1 MSEDIFK
8 GVTLRAEAKNTETA
22 LVISYTV
29 ENQTDG
35 VLYLWDAMIGWE
47 GFTQKIDHDGA
58 YVFFEE
64 PSTVRVIRASLPLPE
79 LRQVGRK
86 EIPFTRLLEPKSSL
100 TGKITLRHPVR
111 EYSPYYEPMKED
123 EQELKKCSRVRLL
136 IGWTPPKP
144 GMRIDERIVGG
155 EKVYAIRGGWE
166 APYQNVLE
174 EMLPVN
180 VDLLTYT
187 TTFERQMPLQ

>member
-1 MSEDIFK
+1 
-8 GVTLRAEAKNTETA
+8 
-22 LVISYTV
+22 
-29 ENQTDG
+29 
-35 VLYLWDAMIGWE
+35 
-47 GFTQKIDHDGA
+47 
-58 YVFFEE
+58 
-64 PSTVRVIRASLPLPE
+64 
-79 LRQVGRK
+79 
-86 EIPFTRLLEPKSSL
+86 
-100 TGKITLRHPVR
+100 
-111 EYSPYYEPMKED
+111 
-123 EQELKKCSRVRLL
+123 VRLL